1 MANNTPVDHSVAQS
15 PAVSNSAIGNSE
27 ADHSAAQ
34 QPVANHP
41 LVLIVDDD
49 PVFLL
54 MLEQFLTGHHYR
66 VVKADCGIDAIR
78 LFQQRQPDA
87 VLLDGDLP
95 DLSGVDICQTLK
107 QLPKGEH
114 TPVILV
120 TAMNDEVFIDEAF
133 KAGSSDYITKP
144 IHWAVLKNR
153 LSYLLQVN
161 EATKALKVSEARKS
175 AILNA
180 TADGIITI
188 TELGVVVDMNPAA
201 EHIFDLS
208 FEGDDPDANKG
219 GQQGGNYNSDKQQS
233 LLLECLLP
241 DYTSLLEHHV
251 VESKA
256 SDDKSND
263 ASTSSL
269 QQTRAIR
276 YNGQHPE
283 GELFPVEVSCGR
295 ISYSNPSLYTLTI
308 RDISERLA
316 HEEALT
322 LASSV
327 FNNTSEAIVI
337 TDADNRILSVNPA
350 FCKIT
355 GFSEEEVVGHSPALL
370 SSGRHPSEFY
380 HQMWQQLQTTGSWQ
394 GEIWN
399 RRKTGEVY
407 PEWLSINTVK
417 NSETDEVLRYIGLFN
432 DITQRKKYEE
442 DIWYQANYDALT
454 DLPNRTLFSAKLKE
468 AVIRQKQEDRPF
480 ALMFI
485 DLDRFKEVNDTL
497 GHSFGDLLLL
507 EAAQR
512 LQRIVG
518 SSNLVARLGGDEFTA
533 LFDQISDINEL
544 EQFAEKIVNELR
556 KPFYVNGE
564 ELNYISGS
572 VGITL
577 CPADATDMETLLKH
591 ADMAMYRAK
600 EAGRNTYR
608 FYTTEMNSHALNRIR
623 LEEELRQ
630 AIKKQEFVLFY
641 QPKLDLKSQ
650 TVVSAE
656 ALIRWQHPEKGLL
669 APDEFIPLAEEIGL
683 IHDIGIIVI
692 ENACQQLQK
701 WQQADSTIQQIA
713 VNIASSELE
722 DVDGFFTHFEQT
734 LERYQLS
741 REQIKLEI
749 TEHLLMEKNSY
760 VVDQLHNQRESG
772 LKVSIDDFGT
782 GYSSLSYLQ
791 VFPLDELKIDRS
803 FIKNLSLDERNR
815 TLVQAMITMGHALGM
830 KVVAEGVE
838 NQSELD
844 FLLESGCDTA
854 QGYLLS
860 RPLSADK
867 LEAWLESHLELTT

>member
-1 MANNTPVDHSVAQS
+1 MVNNT
-15 PAVSNSAIGNSE
+15 SANPPGG
-27 ADHSAAQ
+27 H
-34 QPVANHP
+34 HP
-41 LVLIVDDD
+41 LILIVDDD

-66 VVKADCGIDAIR
+66 VVKAACGLDAIR
-78 LFQQRQPDA
+78 LFQQHQPDA

-114 TPVILV
+114 TPVIIV
-120 TAMNDEVFIDEAF
+120 TAMNDEGFIDQAF

-153 LSYLLQVN
+153 LSHLLQVN
-161 EATKALKVSEARKS
+161 EATKALKISEARKS

-188 TELGVVVDMNPAA
+188 SESGLVVDMNPAA
-201 EHIFDLS
+201 EGIFDLRFDS
-208 FEGDDPDANKG
+208 GLINPEE
-219 GQQGGNYNSDKQQS
+219 QS
-233 LLLECLLP
+233 KLNLECLLP
-241 DYTSLLEHHV
+241 DFHTLLIESD
-251 VESKA
+251 VEFDTEQKSGEAMMRSGYEKQDGHEKL
-256 SDDKSND
+256 SDS
-263 ASTSSL
+263 STSRL
-269 QQTRAIR
+269 KQLRAIR

-295 ISYSNPSLYTLTI
+295 ISYSNPPLYTLTI

-337 TDADNRILSVNPA
+337 TDTGNRILSVNPA

-355 GFSEEEVVGHSPALL
+355 GFSEEEVTGHSPSLL
-370 SSGRHPSEFY
+370 SSGRHPREFY
-380 HQMWQQLQTTGSWQ
+380 HKMWQQLETKGSWQ

-417 NSETDEVLRYIGLFN
+417 NSDTGEVLRYIGLFS

-507 EAAQR
+507 EVAQR
-512 LQRIVG
+512 LQRVAG
-518 SSNLVARLGGDEFTA
+518 NSNLVARLGGDEFTA
-533 LFDQISDINEL
+533 LFDQVNNINEL
-544 EQFAEKIVNELR
+544 EQFAEKIVQELR
-556 KPFYVNGE
+556 KPFHVNGE

-577 CPADATDMETLLKH
+577 CPADAADMETLLKH

-623 LEEELRQ
+623 MEEELRL

-650 TVVSAE
+650 TVMSVE
-656 ALIRWQHPEKGLL
+656 ALIRWQHPTQGLL
-669 APDEFIPLAEEIGL
+669 VPDEFIPLAEESGL
-683 IHDIGIIVI
+683 IKDIGMIVI
-692 ENACQQLQK
+692 EQACRQLRQ
-701 WQQADSTIQQIA
+701 WCDSGSSIQRIA
-713 VNIASSELE
+713 VNIASRELE
-722 DVDGFFTHFEQT
+722 AVDSFFGFFEQT
-734 LERYQLS
+734 LARYQLS

-749 TEHLLMEKNSY
+749 TEHLLMNKNSY
-760 VVDQLHNQRESG
+760 VIAQLRNQRESG

-791 VFPLDELKIDRS
+791 VFPLDELKIDHS
-803 FIKNLSLDERNR
+803 FIRNLSLDERNR
-815 TLVQAMITMGHALGM
+815 TLVQAMIAMGHALGM

-844 FLLESGCDTA
+844 FLLESGCDA
-854 QGYLLS
+854 VQGYLLS
-860 RPLSADK
+860 RPLSADQ
-867 LEAWLESHLELTT
+867 LEVWLESYLELAD

>member
-1 MANNTPVDHSVAQS
+1 MANNTPVHH
-15 PAVSNSAIGNSE
+15 SE
-27 ADHSAAQ
+27 AGSSMATDGSTVQ
-34 QPVANHP
+34 QSTAHHP

-78 LFQQRQPDA
+78 LCQQHQPDA

-114 TPVILV
+114 TPVIMV
-120 TAMNDEVFIDEAF
+120 TAVNDEAFIDEAF

-161 EATKALKVSEARKS
+161 EATKALKVSEARKR

-188 TELGVVVDMNPAA
+188 SESGAVVDMNPAA

-208 FEGDDPDANKG
+208 IEGNDQGANKANN
-219 GQQGGNYNSDKQQS
+219 QGVDQDGN
-233 LLLECLLP
+233 LLQGLQLDSLLP
-241 DYTSLLEHHV
+241 DYASLLAQDV
-251 VESKA
+251 VKTQ
-256 SDDKSND
+256 KSGEKKLD
-263 ASTSSL
+263 TGTSSL
-269 QQTRAIR
+269 QQMRAIR
-276 YNGQHPE
+276 YNSLHPE
-283 GELFPVEVSCGR
+283 GELFPVEVSCSR
-295 ISYSNPSLYTLTI
+295 ISYSNPPLYTLTI

-327 FNNTSEAIVI
+327 FNNTSEAIII
-337 TDADNRILSVNPA
+337 TDANNRILSVNPA

-355 GFSEEEVVGHSPALL
+355 GFSEEEVAGHSPALL
-370 SSGRHPSEFY
+370 SSGRHPGEFY
-380 HQMWQQLQTTGSWQ
+380 HEMWQELQAAGSWQ

-399 RRKTGEVY
+399 RRKTGELY

-417 NSETDEVLRYIGLFN
+417 HSDTGEVLRYIGLFS

-468 AVIRQKQEDRPF
+468 AVIRQKQENRPF

-512 LQRIVG
+512 LQRVVG
-518 SSNLVARLGGDEFTA
+518 NSNLVARLGGDEFTA
-533 LFDQISDINEL
+533 LFDQVSNIKEL
-544 EQFAEKIVNELR
+544 EQFAEKIVQELR
-556 KPFYVNGE
+556 KPFHVNGE

-577 CPADATDMETLLKH
+577 CPADAADMETLLKH

-623 LEEELRQ
+623 MEGELRQ
-630 AIKKQEFVLFY
+630 AINKQEFVLFY
-641 QPKLDLKSQ
+641 QPSLDLKSQ
-650 TVVSAE
+650 TVVSVE
-656 ALIRWQHPEKGLL
+656 ALIRWQHPTQGLL
-669 APDEFIPLAEEIGL
+669 VPDEFIPLAEESGL
-683 IHDIGIIVI
+683 INDIGMIVI
-692 ENACQQLQK
+692 EQACRQLRQ
-701 WQQADSTIQQIA
+701 WCDSGSGIQRIA

-722 DVDGFFTHFEQT
+722 VVDSFFDFFEQT
-734 LERYQLS
+734 LARYQLS

-749 TEHLLMEKNSY
+749 TEHLLMNKNSY
-760 VVDQLHNQRESG
+760 VIDQLRSQRESG
-772 LKVSIDDFGT
+772 LRVSIDDFGT

-803 FIKNLSLDERNR
+803 FIKNLSLNERNR

-860 RPLSADK
+860 RPLSADQ
-867 LEAWLESHLELTT
+867 LEIWLENHLELVD